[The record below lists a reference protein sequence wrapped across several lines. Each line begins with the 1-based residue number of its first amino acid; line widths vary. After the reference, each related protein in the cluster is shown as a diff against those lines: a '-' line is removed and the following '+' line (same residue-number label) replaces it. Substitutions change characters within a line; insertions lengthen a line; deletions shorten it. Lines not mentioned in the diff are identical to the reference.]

1 MKLDY
6 LSYLYNFVLIT
17 SRIYNIDESHSLKHS
32 MDVYKYANKIYN
44 AEVLD
49 NQYLLEHKRII
60 DTSAILHDMCDK
72 KYMNQTE
79 GVERIK
85 NYLEDYMPY
94 NDIGQ
99 IVDVYQNNE
108 IKPIVDIIS
117 TMSYST
123 VKKNG
128 FPNLG
133 PYQLAYNIVREADLL
148 SSYDF
153 DRCIMYKMYVDKYN
167 YKKAVEDAI
176 DVFENRVFKYHSDKL
191 FTTKYGIH
199 KSYILRTNAIKHINI
214 IKKLVL

>member
-6 LSYLYNFVLIT
+6 LSYLYNFVLLT

-32 MDVYKYANKIYN
+32 MDVYSYANKIYN
-44 AEVLD
+44 LEVVN
-49 NQYLLEHKRII
+49 NQYLKEHKNII

-85 NYLEDYMPY
+85 LFLADH
-94 NDIGQ
+94 IS
-99 IVDVYQNNE
+99 NE
-108 IKPIVDIIS
+108 EIEPIVDIIS

-133 PYQLAYNIVREADLL
+133 KYQLAYNIVREADLL
-148 SSYDF
+148 TSYDF
-153 DRCIMYKMYVDKYN
+153 DRCVMYKMYVDKYN
-167 YKKAVEDAI
+167 YKEAVKDALN
-176 DVFENRVFKYHSDKL
+176 VFENRVFKYHTDRL
-191 FTTKYGIH
+191 FTTKYAIQ
-199 KSYILRTNAIKHINI
+199 KSYILRTNEIKHINI
-214 IKKLVL
+214 IKKLTL

>member
-6 LSYLYNFVLIT
+6 LSCLYNFVLLT

-32 MDVYKYANKIYN
+32 MDVYSYANKIYN
-44 AEVLD
+44 LEVIN
-49 NQYLLEHKRII
+49 NQYLKEHKNII

-85 NYLEDYMPY
+85 LFLADH
-94 NDIGQ
+94 IS
-99 IVDVYQNNE
+99 NE
-108 IKPIVDIIS
+108 EIEPIVDIIS

-133 PYQLAYNIVREADLL
+133 KYQLAYNIVREADLL
-148 SSYDF
+148 TSYDF
-153 DRCIMYKMYVDKYN
+153 DRCVMYKMYVDKYN
-167 YKKAVEDAI
+167 YKEAVKDALN
-176 DVFENRVFKYHSDKL
+176 VFENRVFKYHTDRL
-191 FTTKYGIH
+191 FTTKYAIQ
-199 KSYILRTNAIKHINI
+199 KSYILRTNEIKHINI
-214 IKKLVL
+214 IKKLTL

>member
-6 LSYLYNFVLIT
+6 LSYLYNFVLLT

-32 MDVYKYANKIYN
+32 MDVYSYANKIYN
-44 AEVLD
+44 LEVVN
-49 NQYLLEHKRII
+49 NQYLKEHKNII

-85 NYLEDYMPY
+85 LFLADH
-94 NDIGQ
+94 IS
-99 IVDVYQNNE
+99 NE
-108 IKPIVDIIS
+108 EIEPIVDIIS

-133 PYQLAYNIVREADLL
+133 KYQLAYNIVREADLL
-148 SSYDF
+148 TSYDF
-153 DRCIMYKMYVDKYN
+153 DRCVMYKMYVDKYN
-167 YKKAVEDAI
+167 YKEAVKDALN
-176 DVFENRVFKYHSDKL
+176 VFENRVFKYHSDRL
-191 FTTKYGIH
+191 FTTKYAIQ
-199 KSYILRTNAIKHINI
+199 KSYILRTNEIKHINI
-214 IKKLVL
+214 IKKLTL

>member
-6 LSYLYNFVLIT
+6 LSYLYNFVLLT

-32 MDVYKYANKIYN
+32 MDVYSYANKIYN
-44 AEVLD
+44 LEVIN
-49 NQYLLEHKRII
+49 NQYLKEHKNII

-85 NYLEDYMPY
+85 LFLADH
-94 NDIGQ
+94 IS
-99 IVDVYQNNE
+99 NE
-108 IKPIVDIIS
+108 EIEPIVDIIS

-133 PYQLAYNIVREADLL
+133 KYQLAYNIVREADLL
-148 SSYDF
+148 TSYDF
-153 DRCIMYKMYVDKYN
+153 DRCVMYKMYVDKYN
-167 YKKAVEDAI
+167 YKEAVKDALN
-176 DVFENRVFKYHSDKL
+176 VFENRVFKYHTDRL
-191 FTTKYGIH
+191 FTTKYAIQ
-199 KSYILRTNAIKHINI
+199 KSYILRTNEIKHINI
-214 IKKLVL
+214 IKKLTL